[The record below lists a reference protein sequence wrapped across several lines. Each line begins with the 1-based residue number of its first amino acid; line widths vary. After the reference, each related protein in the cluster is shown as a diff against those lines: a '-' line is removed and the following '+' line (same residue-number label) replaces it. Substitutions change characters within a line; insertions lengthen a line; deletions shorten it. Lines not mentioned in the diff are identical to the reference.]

1 MPLLLQIHLRLPLL
15 FFPQKPKPFHSAKR
29 FKMQYTGPTFQAPP
43 TVPER
48 RYPANVVV
56 EASLRVWAFSCWRG
70 STELA
75 RGFLRAGFHHLPP
88 GSPPMFNLVEQRPH
102 ANAPVVGLVV
112 HFTNRFDAY
121 YLLGKV
127 YWCGCEFIAFTTY
140 NIFTDFESVFP
151 ARNRMH
157 SLPYYLGDN
166 GLEEEQY

>member
-1 MPLLLQIHLRLPLL
+1 
-15 FFPQKPKPFHSAKR
+15 
-29 FKMQYTGPTFQAPP
+29 MQFYGPTFQGPP

-56 EASLRVWAFSCWRG
+56 EESLRVWAFSRWRG

-75 RGFLRAGFHHLPP
+75 RGFLRAGFHHLPA

-102 ANAPVVGLVV
+102 ANAPPVGLVV

-121 YLLGKV
+121 HLLGKV

-140 NIFTDFESVFP
+140 NIFTDFESIFP
-151 ARNRMH
+151 ARDRMH
-157 SLPYYLGDN
+157 SLPYHLGDN
-166 GLEEEQY
+166 GLEEEEY